1 MIYRREDM
9 ALHELSQ
16 TFSTARPVAAPRQVA
31 LSLPAGSTPKTVQQI
46 SGAFVQTQQLL
57 YVLGGTGLA
66 ALGLLAALCLGS
78 TPLEPEAAT
87 LCLVTAALSLVSC
100 LWTCRRSLERVEAAQ
115 ATTAHHAEGIEAAGG
130 LVLRWNL
137 VSGDIEWMGNA
148 SRVFPSDE
156 GHPPASFRDLRPW
169 LHPDDFLYSSIT
181 QALKASE
188 RRVNWTV
195 RIKDADKG
203 WRAFQLR
210 GEISPSPQ
218 GAPAFQGLLV
228 PVDAQ
233 QTSPGIEGFPSLP
246 DIVESLPIS
255 IAIWDRENRLVLCNR
270 KFRQLY
276 RVTAAAAL
284 PGTSY
289 EAIQAQTRE
298 AIAQRPPEG
307 HGVVGRFQLQER
319 QLGDGTWLQ
328 IGEYWTGEGTL
339 VSFGTDITM
348 QKQTQHRVLEREQQM
363 RARVDGF
370 EQSRRQLEIQ
380 ARQLR
385 ELAESYNEEKIRA
398 EAANQAKSEFLA
410 NVSHELRTPLNAI
423 IGFSEMMRDG
433 VLGPIGNPKYE
444 GYVKDINSS
453 GRYLL
458 EMINDI
464 LDMSKIEA
472 GRMTLTP
479 EWLTLGDVFQDCL
492 SVVSPVAM
500 EGDVELIQ
508 AGNTSIPVYGDK
520 RALKQVLINLLSNAV
535 KFTPPRG
542 KVSLR
547 AYRYRGSIRIA
558 IADTGVGIAKH
569 DLGRLGKPF
578 EQVSNQLTKGH
589 KGTGLGLAISRSLV
603 EMHGGKLDIK
613 SRVGEG
619 TTVTCILPVQ
629 DEKEM
634 LGREAA

>member
-1 MIYRREDM
+1 M

-16 TFSTARPVAAPRQVA
+16 TFSNARAVEAPRTVD
-31 LSLPAGSTPKTVQQI
+31 LSLKSDTTPGPTQVP
-46 SGAFVQTQQLL
+46 GALVQTRQLL
-57 YVLGGTGLA
+57 TVLGGTGLA
-66 ALGLLAALCLGS
+66 ALGLLAVLCFGS
-78 TPLEPEAAT
+78 TPVEPEAVAF
-87 LCLVTAALSLVSC
+87 CLGAAALSLVSC
-100 LWTCRRSLERVEAAQ
+100 LWMCRRSLDRAEAARLAITRHAQGVEAAG
-115 ATTAHHAEGIEAAGG
+115 ALGLRWDLVTGDLVWSGYAGG
-130 LVLRWNL
+130 IF
-137 VSGDIEWMGNA
+137 STGE
-148 SRVFPSDE
+148 SR
-156 GHPPASFRDLRPW
+156 PPSFRDLRHW
-169 LHPDDFLYSSIT
+169 LHPDDFLYASIS
-181 QALKASE
+181 QALKSGQK
-188 RRVNWTV
+188 RVNWPV
-195 RIKDADKG
+195 RIKDAEKG
-203 WRAFQLR
+203 WRTFQLR
-210 GEISPSPQ
+210 GEISSTPQ
-218 GAPAFQGLLV
+218 GAPAFEGLLV
-228 PVDAQ
+228 PIDPSQ
-233 QTSPGIEGFPSLP
+233 SPQGLEGFPSLP

-276 RVTAAAAL
+276 RVSAAAAL

-289 EAIQAQTRE
+289 EAIQAQTQE

-307 HGVVGRFQLQER
+307 RGVVGRFQLQER

-444 GYVKDINSS
+444 SYVKDIHNS

-472 GRMTLTP
+472 GRWTLSP
-479 EWLTLGDVFQDCL
+479 EWFTMSDVFQECL

-500 EGDVELIQ
+500 EGSVELSQ
-508 AGNTSIPVYGDK
+508 SGNTGISLYGDR

-535 KFTPPRG
+535 KFTPQGGR
-542 KVSLR
+542 VSLR

-558 IADTGVGIAKH
+558 IADTGVGIPKH
-569 DLGRLGKPF
+569 DLGRLGRPF

-629 DEKEM
+629 DEKDIV
-634 LGREAA
+634 GREAA